1 MCRFRYQKG
10 SGTVPRVEAGHDLVR
25 RVHAEIMDDIAD
37 RASSDDYS
45 GRKFATAEANYS
57 LLQRVYG
64 LAQCTP
70 DISNSDCNTCLQKCI
85 STFPTCCNTLQ
96 GARIVVP
103 SCYVRYDSVCNGR
116 SVACCMLLSTLVYT
130 TTSDAIAADSSLE
143 EHLSIF
149 LKVEGLIKTMGLE
162 NIWKVKPLLSG
173 TDIKEMFHLESGPVV
188 GHMKEKVLRWQLAHP
203 SRTVERC
210 KDWMR
215 KRYSRLLEES
225 SSLFRLFPVT

>member
-1 MCRFRYQKG
+1 MIPYAMEDLW
-10 SGTVPRVEAGHDLVR
+10 RVAL
-25 RVHAEIMDDIAD
+25 
-37 RASSDDYS
+37 
-45 GRKFATAEANYS
+45 
-57 LLQRVYG
+57 
-64 LAQCTP
+64 
-70 DISNSDCNTCLQKCI
+70 
-85 STFPTCCNTLQ
+85 
-96 GARIVVP
+96 
-103 SCYVRYDSVCNGR
+103 
-116 SVACCMLLSTLVYT
+116 LLSTLVYT

-225 SSLFRLFPVT
+225 SSLFRLFPVTVWVHYSFTLLVSWSVLGLLVY